1 MVTRRNTGRTDG
13 HAGNGEETSGTTPE
27 EDNPVLQQILRR
39 MDQLQEQ
46 NQSLQEQ
53 NQTSQTQVT
62 TL

>member
-1 MVTRRNTGRTDG
+1 MVTRRNAGRTDG

-46 NQSLQEQ
+46 NQSL
-53 NQTSQTQVT
+53 
-62 TL
+62 